1 MPLCNLWETSAPPKL
16 LWVRCILWEDAVC
29 CLAGAV
35 GTTAPPKD
43 CHATT
48 TRLPHYGKMS
58 RDGCKMNWK
67 IGWKI
72 TPIVQKSSS
81 HYFTDTQ
88 HVVRR
93 MEDIVDIFVYSILFI
108 AS

>member
-48 TRLPHYGKMS
+48 TRLLRYCKMS
-58 RDGCKMNWK
+58 RNGWKMSWK

-72 TPIVQKSSS
+72 PL
-81 HYFTDTQ
+81 
-88 HVVRR
+88 
-93 MEDIVDIFVYSILFI
+93 LFRYLPAI
-108 AS
+108 TSLIRSTLCANWKIW